1 MNSVGRESTRCIVFQ
16 SIFKFQNM
24 YTKFKNAA
32 FFSFS
37 LFSPKDPRSLISF
50 KLQVSFGLRQISVL
64 YKQQTKAFKS
74 LETTF

>member
-1 MNSVGRESTRCIVFQ
+1 MNSVGRESTRCIVLK
-16 SIFKFQNM
+16 SIFKFQNIGNLRM
-24 YTKFKNAA
+24 LL
-32 FFSFS
+32 FFFFT
-37 LFSPKDPRSLISF
+37 FSPKDPRSLISF